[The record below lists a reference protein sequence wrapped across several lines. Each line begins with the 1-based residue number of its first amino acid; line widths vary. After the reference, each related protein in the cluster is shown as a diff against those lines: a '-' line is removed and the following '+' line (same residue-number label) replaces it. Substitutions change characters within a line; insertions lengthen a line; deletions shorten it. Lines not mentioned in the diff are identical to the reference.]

1 MEGFK
6 KMVFGEPAAK
16 SVDMLQQISKRAEDL
31 TPQERAESFVAIR
44 RIDGALKNR
53 DSRIIFGR
61 RGTGKTHILSYVRS
75 HAQSRGEISCSIDL
89 RIIGSNNSIYSDQSK
104 PPHERATIL
113 MRDLLA
119 EIHDK
124 LMDEYT
130 APSVKLPKNFGD
142 KLENLQRC
150 VKTVIVTE
158 SVEEKRTNAASEKVE
173 GAALAASKFSPTQ
186 ASFEGEVN
194 TAAAAE
200 NATGTE
206 VVSRGFPK
214 LSVNMGDTNKTLSEL
229 AAAAGKRI
237 WILLDEWSSLPQILQ
252 PFLADFIRRAIL
264 PVQQITVQIA
274 AIEFR
279 STFRVDFADTR
290 VGLEI
295 GSDISADIN
304 LDDYFVYDS
313 SASTA
318 TEFFKNLLYKHL
330 SAFAGARGLV
340 ETDGDKVL
348 SAIFS
353 QERVFSELVRAS
365 EGVARDFINILQL
378 AAMRSDDSK
387 ISMNEIRSAAKDWFE
402 RDKQRN
408 LDTNLRARALL
419 DWIRDT
425 VIEGRKARAFL
436 LEVTSSDP
444 GIEFLF
450 DERLLHIARRSY
462 SAQDE
467 PGVRYRVWKV
477 DFGCYVDLIATAKN
491 PDGFLGDGVE
501 IADGGDIVVPEDDY
515 RAVRRAILN
524 LKDFNESHGEN
535 SSQMAVN

>member
-1 MEGFK
+1 
-6 KMVFGEPAAK
+6 MVFGEPAAR
-16 SVDMLQQISKRAEDL
+16 SVEMLQQISKRAEDL
-31 TPQERAESFVAIR
+31 TPQEQAESFVAIR

-75 HAQSRGEISCSIDL
+75 HAKNNGDIPCYIDL
-89 RIIGSNNSIYSDQSK
+89 RTLGSNNSIYSDQNK
-104 PPHERATIL
+104 PPQERATIL
-113 MRDLLA
+113 LRDLLA
-119 EIHDK
+119 DIHDK

-130 APSVKLPKNFGD
+130 APNSKLPRAFGE
-142 KLENLQRC
+142 KLESLQQC

-158 SVEEKRTNAASEKVE
+158 SVEEKKTKAASEAVG
-173 GAALAASKFSPTQ
+173 GAASISTEVTPTKASLQ
-186 ASFEGEVN
+186 AKVDGTSSSGS
-194 TAAAAE
+194 
-200 NATGTE
+200 ATGSE

-214 LSVNMGDTNKTLSEL
+214 LSVNMGDTNKALREITV
-229 AAAAGKRI
+229 AAGKRI
-237 WILLDEWSSLPQILQ
+237 WILLDEWSSLPKVLQ
-252 PFLADFIRRAIL
+252 PFLADFIRRAFL

-279 STFRVDFADTR
+279 STFRVDFEDSR
-290 VGLEI
+290 VGLEL

-313 SASTA
+313 NATTA
-318 TEFFKNLLYKHL
+318 TEFFKSLLFNHL
-330 SAFAGARGLV
+330 SAFAGSRGLV
-340 ETDGDKVL
+340 ESDGNAVL
-348 SAIFS
+348 GAIFS

-378 AAMRSDDSK
+378 AAMRSDESK
-387 ISMNEIRSAAKDWFE
+387 LSMNEIRSAAKDWFE

-408 LDTNLRARALL
+408 LDTNVRARAML

-436 LEVTSSDP
+436 LEINSADP
-444 GIEFLF
+444 EIEFLF
-450 DERLLHIARRSY
+450 DERLLHIARQSY

-477 DFGCYVDLIATAKN
+477 DFGCYVDLINTAKN
-491 PDGFLGDGVE
+491 PDGFLGDGIVV
-501 IADGGDIVVPEDDY
+501 ADGGDIEVPEDDY
-515 RAVRRAILN
+515 RAVRRAIL
-524 LKDFNESHGEN
+524 DIQRFNADY
-535 SSQMAVN
+535 Q

>member
-1 MEGFK
+1 
-6 KMVFGEPAAK
+6 MVFGETAAK
-16 SVDMLQQISKRAEDL
+16 SVEMLQQISKRAEDL
-31 TPQERAESFVAIR
+31 TPQEQANSFVAIR

-61 RGTGKTHILSYVRS
+61 RGTGKTHILSYVRG
-75 HAQSRGEISCSIDL
+75 HAKSQGDISCSIDL
-89 RIIGSNNSIYSDQSK
+89 RILGSNNSIYSDQNR
-104 PPHERATIL
+104 PPHERATTL

-119 EIHDK
+119 DIHDK
-124 LMDEYT
+124 LLDEYT
-130 APSVKLPKNFGD
+130 SPGSKLPKAFGE

-150 VKTVIVTE
+150 VKTVVVTE
-158 SVEEKRTNAASEKVE
+158 SVEERRTIAANERVEGTASIASELTLTTASLSGKVGTAAS
-173 GAALAASKFSPTQ
+173 S
-186 ASFEGEVN
+186 
-194 TAAAAE
+194 E
-200 NATGTE
+200 NATGSE
-206 VVSRGFPK
+206 VISRGFPK
-214 LSVNMGDTNKTLSEL
+214 LSVNMGDANKALSDL
-229 AAAAGKRI
+229 ARVSGKRV
-237 WILLDEWSSLPQILQ
+237 WVLLDEWSSLPQILQ
-252 PFLADFIRRAIL
+252 PYLADFIRRAFL

-290 VGLEI
+290 IGLEL

-313 SASTA
+313 NALTA
-318 TEFFKNLLYKHL
+318 TEFFKDLLFKHL
-330 SAFAGARGLV
+330 SAFAGERGLV
-340 ETDGDKVL
+340 ESDGNKVL
-348 SAIFS
+348 GAIFS

-387 ISMNEIRSAAKDWFE
+387 ISMIEIRSSAKDWFE

-408 LDTNLRARALL
+408 LDTNPRARALL

-436 LEVTSSDP
+436 LNVDSSDP
-444 GIEFLF
+444 EVEFLF

-477 DFGCYVDLIATAKN
+477 DFGCYVDLINTARN
-491 PDGFLGDGVE
+491 PDGFLGNGVMV
-501 IADGGDIVVPEDDY
+501 ADGGDIEVPEDDY
-515 RAVRRAILN
+515 RAVRRAILD
-524 LKDFNESHGEN
+524 LEEFK
-535 SSQMAVN
+535 VNYQKSA